1 MSKIK
6 AVLFDSGRVLNGPVT
21 GHWFITPNF
30 WDYVDKAVFESIESS
45 KIQVAFR
52 EADKYINTQKLIT
65 TKEIE
70 LECFIKFY
78 EIFSNHLSELKLTK
92 DKINLIA
99 NDLVYNPEKYVFYDD
114 ALKVIPELSK
124 RYKLGIVSD
133 AWPSLL
139 DVYDKNNVTQY
150 FGSII
155 ISSIIGASKPD
166 STMYVTALKELDV
179 SPDEAV
185 FIDDSFKNCLGAE
198 AVGIQSYWLCRDK
211 KQYTLNKIKSIGK
224 KYSVINS
231 LDDLKKYL

>member
-21 GHWFITPNF
+21 GHWFITPKF
-30 WDYVDKAVFESIESS
+30 WDYVDKTVFESIESS
-45 KIQVAFR
+45 KIYFAFR
-52 EADKYINTQKLIT
+52 KADEYINTQKLII
-65 TKEIE
+65 TKEFE

-78 EIFSNHLSELKLTK
+78 EVFSNSLPELKLTN

-114 ALKVIPELSK
+114 ALKVIPVLSK

-166 STMYVTALKELDV
+166 STMYVTALKELDT
-179 SPDEAV
+179 SPDEAI
-185 FIDDSFKNCLGAE
+185 FIDDSLKNCLGAE

-224 KYSVINS
+224 KYKVINT
-231 LDDLKKYL
+231 LYDLKKYL

>member
-45 KIQVAFR
+45 KIHFAFR
-52 EADKYINTQKLIT
+52 KADEYINTQKLII
-65 TKEIE
+65 TKEFE

-78 EIFSNHLSELKLTK
+78 EVFSNSLPELKLTN

-166 STMYVTALKELDV
+166 STMYVTALKELDT
-179 SPDEAV
+179 SPDEAI
-185 FIDDSFKNCLGAE
+185 FIDDSLKNCLGAE

-224 KYSVINS
+224 KYKVINT
-231 LDDLKKYL
+231 LYDLKKYL

>member
-45 KIQVAFR
+45 EIQVAFR

-65 TKEIE
+65 TKEFE
-70 LECFIKFY
+70 FECFIKFY
-78 EIFSNHLSELKLTK
+78 EIFSNHLPELNLTK
-92 DKINLIA
+92 DKIKLIA

-114 ALKVIPELSK
+114 ALKVIPELCK

-150 FGSII
+150 FDSII

-166 STMYVTALKELDV
+166 STMYATALKELDV

-185 FIDDSFKNCLGAE
+185 FIDDSLKNCLGAE

-211 KQYTLNKIKSIGK
+211 KQYIFNKIKSIGK

-231 LDDLKKYL
+231 LDDMKKYL